1 MSTTDGGQSFKSPQ
15 KVSGGLVNLDTWSF
29 QFSDEIFAPTAPIAQ
44 AAQLNIY
51 LGTGNGGSIVANGT
65 STSAILSTL
74 TGASFDGGANS
85 VTWSFTGLQLSDTA
99 TYTAVLVPRLTYRAT
114 NTNPYLDGSFTSGGS
129 VSPAFDTVF
138 QASFSTPTAV
148 PFEFDPSF
156 GVVAIGGLWL
166 GNKAIKKFKANQ
178 TKP

>member
-1 MSTTDGGQSFKSPQ
+1 LSNLGQSFKSPQ
-15 KVSGGLVNLDTWSF
+15 TVSGGLVNLDTWSF
-29 QFSDEIFAPTAPIAQ
+29 QFVDAGNAVTAR

-51 LGTGNGGSIVANGT
+51 LGTGNGGSIVTNGT

-74 TGASFDGGANS
+74 TGANFNGGANS

-99 TYTAVLVPRLTYRAT
+99 TYTAVLAPALDYRYTDTDT
-114 NTNPYLDGSFTSGGS
+114 NLYPDGGITQSNTSIDAS
-129 VSPAFDTVF
+129 YDFVF

-178 TKP
+178 TKL